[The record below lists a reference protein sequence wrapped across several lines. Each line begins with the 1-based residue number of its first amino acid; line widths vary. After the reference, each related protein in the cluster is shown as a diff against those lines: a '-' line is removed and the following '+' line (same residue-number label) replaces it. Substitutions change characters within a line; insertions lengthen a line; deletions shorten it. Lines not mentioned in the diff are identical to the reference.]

1 MLPCKAYRLIAATS
15 TLLSLTASASE
26 QAIDLGYKLTSG
38 TYTVA
43 VHLPRVGERS
53 LTLDTGA
60 SYTVLDREDVLQM
73 PDVVTHSANVRLHM
87 PYNGRTVQAFLVTI
101 PGMRVGNCMLY
112 DRDVV
117 VADLPGERQGAL
129 GMNDLEA
136 LAPFTFVGNGA
147 FEFECPH
154 TKR

>member
-1 MLPCKAYRLIAATS
+1 MEPWNVYCLIAATCV
-15 TLLSLTASASE
+15 LLPLTTSASE
-26 QAIDLGYKLTSG
+26 QAIDLGYRLSSG

-43 VHLPRVGERS
+43 VHLPRVGERL

-60 SYTVLDREDVLQM
+60 SYTVLDRDDVLQM
-73 PDVVTHSANVRLHM
+73 SDVVTHTANVRLHM

-117 VADLPGERQGAL
+117 VADLPDERRGAL

-147 FEFECPH
+147 FEFQCPH
-154 TKR
+154 TTR